1 MDDGKTK
8 ARAALFGVRAFGF
21 EADYYSVPF
30 SAALIMF
37 SFAEM

>member
-1 MDDGKTK
+1 MERWKKKPGHSD
-8 ARAALFGVRAFGF
+8 RAFGF
-21 EADYYSVPF
+21 GADYYSVPF